1 MLMGILNCSVVLTLV
16 IQKVD
21 SAIQWINL
29 CSIDKAI
36 LPNTYLLDSDLSG
49 VLSYPSLRIEDP
61 GNEVA
66 FPLEIEFKFKVQ
78 QISFEQI

>member
-29 CSIDKAI
+29 CSMDKAI
-36 LPNTYLLDSDLSG
+36 LPILIRWI
-49 VLSYPSLRIEDP
+49 VIYPVDTEHYP
-61 GNEVA
+61 A
-66 FPLEIEFKFKVQ
+66 
-78 QISFEQI
+78 FEQLGRSSLFPFLFNLFALFHKKYTL